1 MAAVRGFANESERGR
16 PGEAAAAR
24 VAQGPAGALAL
35 QRTAGNR
42 ATARLLARWAS
53 HPDAGQKGVMV
64 SDVVAAEF
72 LRANPPQNA

>member
-1 MAAVRGFANESERGR
+1 VRDFADESARR
-16 PGEAAAAR
+16 RAGEAAPAR
-24 VAQGPAGALAL
+24 VAPRPAGPLAL